1 MGSLVVRREKNDAQ
15 LRHEEKVFGISFEG
29 IPLKAD
35 IVGIRIKEKNLWK
48 RLRDWIKDNGEKE

>member
-1 MGSLVVRREKNDAQ
+1 MVRREKNDAQ

-35 IVGIRIKEKNLWK
+35 IVGIRVKEKNLWK